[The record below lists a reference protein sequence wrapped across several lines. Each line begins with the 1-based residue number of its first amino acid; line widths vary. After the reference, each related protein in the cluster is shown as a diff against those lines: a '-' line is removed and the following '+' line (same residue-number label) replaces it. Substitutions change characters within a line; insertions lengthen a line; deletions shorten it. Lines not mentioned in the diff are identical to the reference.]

1 MEKKSNIGKIIAIVA
16 GVTVGLCA
24 AAFFISKLLQKY
36 FVLKDTEYND
46 LMEGNDEEVS
56 DVVVDHAEE
65 DAEEAEEKEEDAPA
79 EEE

>member
-46 LMEGNDEEVS
+46 LMEGNDEEAS
-56 DVVVDHAEE
+56 DVVVDHADE
-65 DAEEAEEKEEDAPA
+65 DAEDKEEEDAPA

>member
-1 MEKKSNIGKIIAIVA
+1 MEKKSNLGKIIAIVA

-24 AAFFISKLLQKY
+24 VSFFISKLLQKY

-46 LMEGNDEEVS
+46 LMEGNEEEAS

-79 EEE
+79 EEK

>member
-1 MEKKSNIGKIIAIVA
+1 MEKKSNLGKIIAIVA

-24 AAFFISKLLQKY
+24 VSFFISKLLQKY

-46 LMEGNDEEVS
+46 LMEGNEEEAS

-65 DAEEAEEKEEDAPA
+65 DAEEAEAKEEDAPA

>member
-1 MEKKSNIGKIIAIVA
+1 MEKKSNLGKIIAIVA

-24 AAFFISKLLQKY
+24 VAFFISKLLQKY

-46 LMEGNDEEVS
+46 LMEGNDEEAS

-65 DAEEAEEKEEDAPA
+65 DAEDKEEEDAPA

>member
-46 LMEGNDEEVS
+46 LMEGNDEEAS
-56 DVVVDHAEE
+56 DVVVDHADE
-65 DAEEAEEKEEDAPA
+65 DAEDKEEEDTPA

>member
-1 MEKKSNIGKIIAIVA
+1 MEKKSNLGKIIAIVA

-24 AAFFISKLLQKY
+24 VAFFISKLLQKY

-46 LMEGNDEEVS
+46 LMEGNDEEAS
-56 DVVVDHAEE
+56 DIVVDH
-65 DAEEAEEKEEDAPA
+65 AEEAEEKEEDAPA